1 MNWKNL
7 ESGDTQSW
15 RNIFLEHIDFLHDY
29 GAKILDDE
37 ESVKDAI
44 QDVFLSIY
52 ERRNNISQI
61 ENIRAYLCR
70 AVRYKLLDKRRLSIQ
85 YKTEGTSSSDFELSV
100 DFKSTM
106 EENEYNETQAK
117 QLDAMLHK
125 LTSRQREFIFLKYY
139 NGFSNEEIADIT
151 GINKQSVANMLHESL
166 RKMRDSITMLLF
178 FIVNLYY
185 K

>member
-1 MNWKNL
+1 MNSRNL
-7 ESGDTQSW
+7 ESGDHQLW
-15 RNIFLEHIDFLHDY
+15 RNIFLEHIDFLHEY
-29 GAKILDDE
+29 GAKILNDE

-52 ERRNNISQI
+52 ERRNNLSQI
-61 ENIRAYLCR
+61 ENLRAYLCR
-70 AVRYKLLDKRRLSIQ
+70 ATRNKLLDKKRLTLQ
-85 YKTEGTSSSDFELSV
+85 YKADNILSAEFEIAV

-106 EENEYNETQAK
+106 EDNEYSEEQVK
-117 QLDAMLHK
+117 QLNVMLHK

-151 GINKQSVANMLHESL
+151 GISKQSVANALHESL
-166 RKMRDSITMLLF
+166 RKMRESIAILIFFIINLF
-178 FIVNLYY
+178 F